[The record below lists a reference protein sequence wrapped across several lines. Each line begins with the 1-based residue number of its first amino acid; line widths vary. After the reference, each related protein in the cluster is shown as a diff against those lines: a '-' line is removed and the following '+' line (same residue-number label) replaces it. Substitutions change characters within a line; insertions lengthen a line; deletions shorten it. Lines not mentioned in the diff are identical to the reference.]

1 MLPTLKGRK
10 VCLLWLQVG
19 TASTVTARS
28 ARGEVSFLE
37 GQASPPPSLFWA
49 SPEQLEPLWAPQV

>member
-19 TASTVTARS
+19 TASTVLARS

-37 GQASPPPSLFWA
+37 GQASPPSLFWA